1 MGGVHVSHFKNP
13 PQENKFKAEVRIEPQ
28 HLQCK
33 KTDCFS
39 SLSLPESCDSVS
51 FGMFSRVTLS
61 LS

>member
-13 PQENKFKAEVRIEPQ
+13 PKENKFKAEVRIEPQ

-39 SLSLPESCDSVS
+39 S
-51 FGMFSRVTLS
+51 
-61 LS
+61 